1 MTRVPAGRY
10 LLRPY
15 VVADAQAFA
24 GAVRESADSVG
35 KWMPWAHDLYSEE
48 QALAW
53 FEWCDASRA
62 DGSAY
67 EFGIFLADGQTLIGG
82 GGLNQLNAVHGF
94 CNLGYWVRESAQRQ
108 GAAVAAASA
117 LARYAF
123 QQLQLS
129 RVEIVVAAG
138 NEPSLAVARKAGARH
153 ECLARNRL
161 RLREGSVDAHV
172 FSLIPD

>member
-1 MTRVPAGRY
+1 MTRVAAGRY
-10 LLRPY
+10 LLRPF

-24 GAVRESADSVG
+24 AAVRESAASVG
-35 KWMPWAHDLYSEE
+35 RWMPWAHDAYSEE
-48 QALAW
+48 QALSW

-62 DGSAY
+62 DGSAH

-117 LARYAF
+117 LAAYAF
-123 QQLQLS
+123 GQLQLS

-138 NEPSLAVARKAGARH
+138 NQPSLAVARKAGAMH

>member
-1 MTRVPAGRY
+1 MRALPAGSF
-10 LLRPY
+10 LLRPFIA
-15 VVADAQAFA
+15 ADAPAFA
-24 GAVRESADSVG
+24 AGVRESMASVG
-35 KWMPWAHDLYSEE
+35 LWMSWAHAEYTEE
-48 QALAW
+48 QALSW

-62 DGSAY
+62 DGSAH
-67 EFGIFLADGQTLIGG
+67 EFGIFLADGQTLVGG

-94 CNLGYWVRESAQRQ
+94 CNLGYWVRESAQRR
-108 GAAVAAASA
+108 GAAAAAASA

-123 QQLQLS
+123 QQLQLV

-138 NEPSLAVARKAGARH
+138 NEPSLAVARKAGAMH

-172 FSLIPD
+172 FSLIPG